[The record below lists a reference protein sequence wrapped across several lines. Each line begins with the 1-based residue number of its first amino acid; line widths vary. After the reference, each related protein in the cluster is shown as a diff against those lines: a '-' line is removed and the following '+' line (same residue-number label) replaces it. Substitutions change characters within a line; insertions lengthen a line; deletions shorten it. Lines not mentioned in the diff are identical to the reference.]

1 MKKSTAASKSSPN
14 ASNYYNLR
22 LAGFTP
28 ESLVDGEGL
37 RATIFLSGCPHHCPE
52 CHNPEAQKRDY
63 GDPLTD
69 ELVSNL
75 NAELA
80 KRPYLSGLTLSG
92 DDPLANS
99 KGALALLKK
108 LTIPKHNLWVY
119 TGWTW
124 EELFQRMDTDEALE
138 DILSMTNVLVDGHFK
153 KELADKTLQF
163 RGSSNQRLILVQA
176 SLCYGNPVLY
186 DEKEHEAKA

>member
-1 MKKSTAASKSSPN
+1 MKKSTPAASKSSPN

-52 CHNPEAQKRDY
+52 CHNPRAQKREY

-75 NAELA
+75 NAELT

-92 DDPLANS
+92 GDPLANS

-108 LTIPKHNLWVY
+108 LTIAFRGNHYLKRGASAVTPHRHILWVIQ
-119 TGWTW
+119 GQHRQ
-124 EELFQRMDTDEALE
+124 LL
-138 DILSMTNVLVDGHFK
+138 G
-153 KELADKTLQF
+153 LA
-163 RGSSNQRLILVQA
+163 A
-176 SLCYGNPVLY
+176 APY
-186 DEKEHEAKA
+186 

>member
-37 RATIFLSGCPHHCPE
+37 RATIFLSGCPHRCPE
-52 CHNPEAQKRDY
+52 CHNPEAQKREY

-75 NAELA
+75 NAELT

-92 DDPLANS
+92 GDPLANS

-138 DILSMTNVLVDGHFK
+138 DILSMTNVLVDGRFK

-186 DEKEHEAKA
+186 DEKEHAKA

>member
-1 MKKSTAASKSSPN
+1 MKKSTTG
-14 ASNYYNLR
+14 SNDYYGLH

-52 CHNPEAQKRDY
+52 CHNPEAQKKSY
-63 GDPLTD
+63 GEPVTD
-69 ELVSNL
+69 ATIESI

-92 DDPLANS
+92 GDPLANT
-99 KGALALLKK
+99 KGALALIKK
-108 LTIPKHNLWVY
+108 LTVPKHNLWVY

-124 EELFQRMDTDEALE
+124 EELFKRMDTDEALE
-138 DILSMTNVLVDGHFK
+138 DLLSMTTVLVDGRFQ

-186 DEKEHEAKA
+186 DEKEHGAKA